1 MMTTPDSAS
10 STPELPLPSHAGLI
24 KATAIAAGLALL
36 LLVFVVLPA
45 EYQVDPTGFGGAIGL
60 TRLSAPVE
68 ESVTGPEAPG
78 KAVTGQREDSV
89 VVEVPPGR
97 GIEYKFALRAGEK
110 LTYEWKT
117 GAGSLYFDFHGE
129 PEGDTTG
136 FFESYVVATAN
147 GTKGT
152 LTAPFDGSHGWYW
165 KNESSR
171 PASVSLSTS
180 GSYEILG
187 LR

>member
-1 MMTTPDSAS
+1 MTTPEPTP
-10 STPELPLPSHAGLI
+10 STPQLPLPSYAGLI

-45 EYQVDPTGFGGAIGL
+45 EYQIDPTGFGAAIGL
-60 TRLSAPVE
+60 TRLSAPIE
-68 ESVTGPEAPG
+68 EGVAAPG
-78 KAVTGQREDSV
+78 TPGEAAAGQREDSV
-89 VVEVPPGR
+89 VVEVPPGK

-110 LTYEWKT
+110 LTYEWKSS
-117 GAGSLYFDFHGE
+117 AGSLFFDFHGE

-136 FFESYVVATAN
+136 FFESYVIATAN
-147 GTKGT
+147 KTKGT
-152 LTAPFDGSHGWYW
+152 LTAPFTGSHGWYW
-165 KNESSR
+165 KNKSSR
-171 PASVSLSTS
+171 PANVSLSTS